1 MTPPGARARA
11 TGLADA
17 VARRP
22 AIGQISCLDAL
33 GLGRDAAGRAD
44 ADERLRR
51 AERIDH
57 GAAEDAAG
65 CVECARARAR
75 SRGDE
80 AQAPFPPLAAP
91 ASSRRYRELFLALAE
106 HGAIGLGLYRA
117 APSPSREAGLPYTVL
132 MPKLETRL
140 DIHDL
145 VFFLQPAH
153 APL

>member
-1 MTPPGARARA
+1 MK
-11 TGLADA
+11 L
-17 VARRP
+17 RP
-22 AIGQISCLDAL
+22 HS
-33 GLGRDAAGRAD
+33 
-44 ADERLRR
+44 
-51 AERIDH
+51 
-57 GAAEDAAG
+57 
-65 CVECARARAR
+65 
-75 SRGDE
+75 
-80 AQAPFPPLAAP
+80 PPLAAP